1 MYWYVPFYINSE
13 LELKKNMLGFPQWLH
28 YLLRKLLHSKGLK
41 SPAAP
46 RKPKGSEAPVPLAN
60 EVAFSEK
67 DCFDCLVDIENW
79 LGKAIIE
86 FVPGGKPMLKG
97 KGRRKTQAPIRAPGP
112 ATATL
117 SGPAR
122 AGEVVAYGVK
132 KGWIQPSALY

>member
-1 MYWYVPFYINSE
+1 
-13 LELKKNMLGFPQWLH
+13 MLGFPQWLH

-41 SPAAP
+41 PPAAP
-46 RKPKGSEAPVPLAN
+46 RKAKNSEAPVPPAN
-60 EVAFSEK
+60 EVPFSEK
-67 DCFDCLVDIENW
+67 DCFGCLVDIENW

-86 FVPGGKPMLKG
+86 LVPVGRPMLKG

-112 ATATL
+112 ATL

-132 KGWIQPSALY
+132 KGWIQASALY